1 MFQHKESKTMM
12 NIWVFDLSLAIT
24 MLAKAVR
31 IGIRLPTYH
40 HLNNQ
45 GKHVTSHKTCH
56 IWFCLEMCKSVF
68 LENVLLQE

>member
-1 MFQHKESKTMM
+1 MM
-12 NIWVFDLSLAIT
+12 MIIWVFDLSLAIT

-56 IWFCLEMCKSVF
+56 I
-68 LENVLLQE
+68 